1 MGKKKR
7 QHANEIHEIPIFH
20 AKKAKIL
27 MQDADLTAL
36 AALHKYCAKFKLGQV
51 GYRQKRAEPYV
62 ITCVMDGQELGTAQ
76 HADKDTAMEK
86 ASLLTLHLLD
96 PEGKSVCANLNHP
109 DENELKRLAQHIA
122 NAKVDQAKHIPL
134 EYQTGAMA
142 AAGPGAMPGG
152 AMPPMG
158 FGGMMPPGMMPP
170 MGAMRP
176 PMMPPGMPSMPMPG
190 MPPMPPGMPP
200 GMRGAPPMM
209 MPMPPPPLPPPSQPA
224 QNEDPIQ
231 AQLIARG
238 AVPRP
243 PPPPMP
249 PAPPPMVAPALF
261 APPPAPPPMAAF
273 ALNAPAAVAPAA
285 APPAAAG
292 GDEDIQLVY
301 GDESQSLEEARA
313 SHPAYRIVDES
324 IGPALPL
331 S

>member
-134 EYQTGAMA
+134 EYQTGAMPM
-142 AAGPGAMPGG
+142 GRP
-152 AMPPMG
+152 MPPMG
-158 FGGMMPPGMMPP
+158 MMPSAEPWNMST
-170 MGAMRP
+170 ATR
-176 PMMPPGMPSMPMPG
+176 
-190 MPPMPPGMPP
+190 
-200 GMRGAPPMM
+200 R
-209 MPMPPPPLPPPSQPA
+209 
-224 QNEDPIQ
+224 
-231 AQLIARG
+231 
-238 AVPRP
+238 
-243 PPPPMP
+243 
-249 PAPPPMVAPALF
+249 VAEPT
-261 APPPAPPPMAAF
+261 
-273 ALNAPAAVAPAA
+273 V
-285 APPAAAG
+285 G
-292 GDEDIQLVY
+292 
-301 GDESQSLEEARA
+301 
-313 SHPAYRIVDES
+313 
-324 IGPALPL
+324 
-331 S
+331 